1 MAKTDEIKER
11 GRGGARRSR
20 AAAEAGRFPL
30 TERLPDGHRSNSLRK
45 LYAFAAQC
53 SSGFGLATLSLTCF
67 KASRRLSFSNHACRC
82 PEPTY
87 RPSAGAFS
95 FLVCWLLGRI

>member
-53 SSGFGLATLSLTCF
+53 SSGSGRVVLRLT
-67 KASRRLSFSNHACRC
+67 R
-82 PEPTY
+82 PE
-87 RPSAGAFS
+87 GAP
-95 FLVCWLLGRI
+95 

>member
-30 TERLPDGHRSNSLRK
+30 TERLPDGH
-45 LYAFAAQC
+45 
-53 SSGFGLATLSLTCF
+53 GSLTV
-67 KASRRLSFSNHACRC
+67 
-82 PEPTY
+82 P
-87 RPSAGAFS
+87 
-95 FLVCWLLGRI
+95 